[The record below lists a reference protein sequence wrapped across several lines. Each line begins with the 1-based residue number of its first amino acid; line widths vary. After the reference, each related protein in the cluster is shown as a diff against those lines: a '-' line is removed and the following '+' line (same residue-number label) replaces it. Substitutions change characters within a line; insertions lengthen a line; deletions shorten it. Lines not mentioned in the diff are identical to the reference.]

1 MIITQD
7 REFALHLSAVKE
19 TKTFPLVFFY
29 KILRH
34 PYRGYFKSVS
44 STGLV
49 TKASKKKNIFLVKR
63 LLIYCNVDLLIS
75 SFFS

>member
-49 TKASKKKNIFLVKR
+49 TKASKKKKYFFGEKAIN
-63 LLIYCNVDLLIS
+63 LL
-75 SFFS
+75 